1 MMMAKK
7 FTAPQYSKFISVI
20 SRYAH
25 PASAGFCLAILH
37 RPTAFSVAI
46 FCPALQPYPTPSLGR
61 CDGTADRR
69 RRGPEHARA
78 DRNDASTAK
87 AGAESGTGTTPETR
101 GDLPDRGNCLAPNEC
116 FDGRTTLLYFVFTV
130 TFSAQLHKAHSKVRV
145 STPSGPDTKP
155 ANVIGP
161 WHFGHGGRSISM
173 RSGSAMR
180 DCGMVLPA

>member
-1 MMMAKK
+1 MAKK

-87 AGAESGTGTTPETR
+87 VGADSGTGHAGNARGSAGSRELPYAERVLRWADDFTLFR
-101 GDLPDRGNCLAPNEC
+101 LYGDLLGAI
-116 FDGRTTLLYFVFTV
+116 
-130 TFSAQLHKAHSKVRV
+130 A
-145 STPSGPDTKP
+145 
-155 ANVIGP
+155 
-161 WHFGHGGRSISM
+161 
-173 RSGSAMR
+173 
-180 DCGMVLPA
+180 